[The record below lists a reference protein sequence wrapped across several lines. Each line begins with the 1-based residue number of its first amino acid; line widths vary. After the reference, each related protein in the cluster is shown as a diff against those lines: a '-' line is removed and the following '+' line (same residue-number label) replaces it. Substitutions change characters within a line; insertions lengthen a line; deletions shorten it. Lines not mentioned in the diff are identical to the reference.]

1 MGSFNF
7 KDLLVWQK
15 AMTYSEE
22 VSDLTERIRLAKK
35 FYRAINQLDDSSF
48 SVHSNIAEGKGRY
61 SKKEFIYFLR
71 VARGS
76 LYESVSQLIFF
87 NRKKLISDDELNK
100 LETDANEIAKML
112 NALINSIERS
122 IN

>member
-22 VSDLTERIRLAKK
+22 VS
-35 FYRAINQLDDSSF
+35 
-48 SVHSNIAEGKGRY
+48 
-61 SKKEFIYFLR
+61 
-71 VARGS
+71 
-76 LYESVSQLIFF
+76 QLIFF
-87 NRKKLISDDELNK
+87 KRKKLISDDELNK

>member
-7 KDLLVWQK
+7 KDLNVWQK
-15 AMTYSEE
+15 AMSYSEE
-22 VSDLTERIRLAKK
+22 VSDLTERIRQGRR

-61 SKKEFIYFLR
+61 SKKEFMYFLR

-87 NRKKLISDDELNK
+87 NRKNLISDDELGK
-100 LETDANEIAKML
+100 LESDANEIAKML

>member
-15 AMTYSEE
+15 AMTYSED